1 MAKCKL
7 PGCCTVFSCAWSLR
21 NCKQIVLMSRPLL
34 LGIFALSL
42 AVRLWF
48 NFVFPHINNAGAADG
63 SEYLRLAHAIDQ
75 YLSQPGSDLS
85 ILSGFK
91 QSGPIF
97 PIFIL
102 LCQKVGS
109 FFGSLPPSCAP
120 LFGQCLLA
128 AISDGFLFLTA
139 NLLYGR
145 RCALICAAFAIFY
158 PASIINSGRLY
169 AESFST
175 SLSVIL
181 LYIMCR
187 GFVGEKRNW
196 LQFLG
201 LGMGLA
207 SLQLARSV
215 MIVLSFVSLPLT
227 FFQERKAAAL
237 KSLGLVL
244 IGMALVMLPW
254 LCAQKA
260 VLNKTSLV
268 VDRVGNYNLFVGTN
282 PDISGW
288 LSYPYPDGT
297 GIESR
302 SALSVLTSN
311 VKLSLGRSIKLML
324 DKPYR
329 LAKFPWNDF
338 RTDIGLFTF
347 PLQVAFHQFLL
358 LLCAVGIC
366 LALITNPDGKLVERG
381 ILRARLLLFAYFA
394 SHAIYWF
401 FITVPRYNMTA
412 IPELILF
419 AAAGADALM
428 ALFNENRKRAVL
440 VFNAF
445 LLFFLSA
452 RLNDIG
458 LLFQVTGSPS
468 LSLILLCA
476 LKAFAAALFF
486 FFLWKVSQQPT
497 EKLVVFRA
505 VFLSITAASI
515 FLVAYPARANGRAL
529 EWQAQL
535 LNKGEKISQQF
546 VFSKDDI
553 AALSDKRLFL
563 LFDTDGL
570 RDFIE
575 NGRITVNG
583 EPLHAPVIPGISL
596 TQEFSADKY
605 MGKEKNQL
613 YFECEWIYERM
624 TASAG
629 IAAGDIRQ
637 WFVVPLPLNVVNKI
651 AASGTLSVEIE
662 NVSGARSFKLFGNY
676 EPVKTLPSVNSSSW
690 EKAFYGVENDLGFTD
705 SRYDVKQDTVRHTK
719 AQLTSDS
726 KKSDADLSPSPG
738 IQTGSYNM
746 LLSAVPLKNLPHT
759 FSFNAPL
766 PRKLSLKNQEA
777 KTFQTA
783 LLSPPA
789 AGPNDVWL
797 FRLKGKSSAPNAPHP
812 NIIVEPKLT
821 VHLSND
827 SVKTIDYPCRWLPR
841 SLPNYAEPTAFDYC
855 FPMMP
860 GLLKEKIASIE
871 VSLEPKDFG
880 SAPNRWLEIDDLE
893 LEVESIYGNPVSS
906 YFKESR
912 LY

>member
-1 MAKCKL
+1 
-7 PGCCTVFSCAWSLR
+7 
-21 NCKQIVLMSRPLL
+21 MSRPLL

-42 AVRLWF
+42 VVRLWF

-63 SEYLRLAHAIDQ
+63 SEYLRLAHAIDL

-91 QSGPIF
+91 QAGPVF
-97 PIFIL
+97 PLFIL
-102 LCQKVGS
+102 LCQKVGALL
-109 FFGSLPPSCAP
+109 GSLPPSSAP
-120 LFGQCLLA
+120 VFGQCLLA
-128 AISDGFLFLTA
+128 AISDVLLCMTA

-175 SLSVIL
+175 SLCVIL

-196 LQFLG
+196 LHFLG
-201 LGMGLA
+201 LGIGLA

-227 FFQERKAAAL
+227 FFQERKTGVF
-237 KSLGLVL
+237 KSLTLLL

-254 LCAQKA
+254 LCVQKA
-260 VLNKTSLV
+260 VLNKASLV

-302 SALSVLTSN
+302 SALAVLTKN
-311 VKLSLGRSIKLML
+311 VRLSLGRSIKLML

-338 RTDIGLFTF
+338 RTDIGFFTF

-366 LALITNPDGKLVERG
+366 LAFITNSDRKPVEQG

-412 IPELILF
+412 IPVLILF
-419 AAAGADALM
+419 AAAGAAALM
-428 ALFNENRKRAVL
+428 ELFNENRKRAVL
-440 VFNAF
+440 VFNAL
-445 LLFFLSA
+445 LLFFLCA
-452 RLNDIG
+452 RINEIG
-458 LLFQVTGSPS
+458 LLFQVTGSPA

-476 LKAFAAALFF
+476 LKALAAGLFF
-486 FFLWKVSQQPT
+486 YLLWKLSQKPSA
-497 EKLVVFRA
+497 KSVIVRA
-505 VFLSITAASI
+505 VFISVAFAAI
-515 FLVAYPARANGRAL
+515 IVVAYPARANGRAF

-535 LNKGEKISQQF
+535 LNKGDRITQQF
-546 VFSKDDI
+546 VFSKNDL

-563 LFDTDGL
+563 LFDTDGV
-570 RDFIE
+570 RDFVE
-575 NGRITVNG
+575 NGRIMLNG
-583 EPLHAPVIPGISL
+583 EPLNAPVIPGISL
-596 TQEFSADKY
+596 TQDFSAAKY
-605 MGKEKNQL
+605 MGKEEDQL

-624 TASAG
+624 TVSAG
-629 IAAGDIRQ
+629 IGAADIRQ
-637 WFVVPLPLNVVNKI
+637 WFVVPLPLDMVSKI

-662 NVSGARSFKLFGNY
+662 NVSGVRSFKVFGNY
-676 EPVKTLPSVNSSSW
+676 DPVKLLPSVDSSSW
-690 EKAFYGVENDLGFTD
+690 EKAFYGVENDRGFTD
-705 SRYDVKQDTVRHTK
+705 SRYDVKQNIVRHTNSRLVS
-719 AQLTSDS
+719 AN
-726 KKSDADLSPSPG
+726 KKSEADLSPSPG
-738 IQTGSYNM
+738 IQTGSYNL
-746 LLSAVPLKNLPHT
+746 LLSAVPRMNSPQT
-759 FSFNAPL
+759 FSLNAPL
-766 PRKLSLKNQEA
+766 PRKLSLKNGEA
-777 KTFQTA
+777 KTFRTA
-783 LLSPPA
+783 LLSRPA

-797 FRLKGKSSAPNAPHP
+797 FRLKGKSSASNALHA

-821 VHLSND
+821 VHLSNA
-827 SVKTIDYPCRWLPR
+827 SVKTITYPCRWLSR
-841 SLPNYAEPTAFDYC
+841 NLPNYAEPTAFDYC

-871 VSLEPKDFG
+871 VSLERKDFG
-880 SAPNRWLEIDDLE
+880 SAANMSLEIDDLE

>member
-1 MAKCKL
+1 MAKFKL
-7 PGCCTVFSCAWSLR
+7 PGCCTVFSGAWSLR
-21 NCKQIVLMSRPLL
+21 ICKQIVLMSRPLL

-42 AVRLWF
+42 SVRLWF

-75 YLSQPGSDLS
+75 FLSQPGSDLS

-109 FFGSLPPSCAP
+109 IFGSLPPSSAP

-139 NLLYGR
+139 NLLYGQ

-187 GFVGEKRNW
+187 GFVGGKRTW
-196 LQFLG
+196 LHFLG

-215 MIVLSFVSLPLT
+215 MIVLSIVSLPLT
-227 FFQERKAAAL
+227 FFQERKADAF
-237 KSLGLVL
+237 KSLGLLL

-260 VLNKTSLV
+260 VLNKASLV

-302 SALSVLTSN
+302 SALSVLTGN

-338 RTDIGLFTF
+338 RTDIGFFTF

-366 LALITNPDGKLVERG
+366 LALITKPDGKLVERG
-381 ILRARLLLFAYFA
+381 ILNARLLLFAYFA

-412 IPELILF
+412 TPELILF
-419 AAAGADALM
+419 AGAGADALM

-458 LLFQVTGSPS
+458 LLFQITGSPS

-476 LKAFAAALFF
+476 LKAVAAGVFF
-486 FFLWKVSQQPT
+486 YLLWKLSQNPSA
-497 EKLVVFRA
+497 KSVIVRA
-505 VFLSITAASI
+505 AFTSVAFASI
-515 FLVAYPARANGRAL
+515 LVVAYPARANGRAF

-535 LNKGEKISQQF
+535 LNKGDKITQQF
-546 VFSKDDI
+546 VFSKNDM
-553 AALSDKRLFL
+553 AALSGKRLFL
-563 LFDTDGL
+563 LFDTDGV
-570 RDFIE
+570 RAFVE
-575 NGRITVNG
+575 NGRILLNG
-583 EPLHAPVIPGISL
+583 EPLNAPVIPGISL
-596 TQEFSADKY
+596 TQDFSAAKY
-605 MGKEKNQL
+605 MGKQSDQL

-624 TASAG
+624 TVSAG
-629 IAAGDIRQ
+629 IGAAEIRQ
-637 WFVVPLPLNVVNKI
+637 WFVVPLPLNTVNRLGT
-651 AASGTLSVEIE
+651 SGTLTVEIE
-662 NVSGARSFKLFGNY
+662 NASGVRSFKVFGNY
-676 EPVKTLPSVNSSSW
+676 NPVKLLPSIESSSW
-690 EKAFYGVENDLGFTD
+690 EKAFYGVENDRGFTD
-705 SRYDVKQDTVRHTK
+705 SRYDVKQDTVRHMNARLVSVT
-719 AQLTSDS
+719 
-726 KKSDADLSPSPG
+726 KKSEADLSPSPG
-738 IQTGSYNM
+738 IQTGAYNM

-766 PRKLSLKNQEA
+766 PKKLSLKNREA
-777 KTFQTA
+777 QTFQTA
-783 LLSPPA
+783 LLSAPD
-789 AGPNDVWL
+789 AGPHDVWL
-797 FRLKGKSSAPNAPHP
+797 FRLKGKSSAPNSPHT

-827 SVKTIDYPCRWLPR
+827 SVKTIDYACRWLPR
-841 SLPNYAEPTAFDYC
+841 SLPSYVQPTAFDYC

-871 VSLEPKDFG
+871 VSLERKDFG
-880 SAPNRWLEIDDLE
+880 SAPNMSLEIDDLE